1 MALKPVKRLE
11 KVHEGNVHVC
21 EYHPFGHYLITG
33 GQDGS
38 MQFWVKTEGDGDWY
52 KATPDGDR
60 LKVDYQTTR

>member
-1 MALKPVKRLE
+1 MLFRSDEVARDLGSMRIM
-11 KVHEGNVHVC
+11 G
-21 EYHPFGHYLITG
+21 
-33 GQDGS
+33 DGS